1 MMPKYLKVITRE
13 FLIKDIDC
21 KVIIEVMTRKNALE
35 YIDEHIENIE
45 YDMSDFAFSIL
56 YKDGSEDSVVGN
68 DYDGHK
74 IKRQNIESIVIDN
87 PETSMVFGNYEINE
101 YGVVTP
107 SFETKIDENIEE
119 VVKI

>member
-1 MMPKYLKVITRE
+1 MKKFTDKEY
-13 FLIKDIDC
+13 LIKDIDC
-21 KVIIEVMTRKNALE
+21 TILVEFLPRKELLG

-45 YDMSDFAFSIL
+45 YGFDMEDFAFSIL

-87 PETSMVFGNYEINE
+87 PASSMVYGNYEINE
-101 YGVVTP
+101 YGVVTTA
-107 SFETKIDENIEE
+107 FETIIDSNIEE
-119 VVKI
+119 VA